1 MNGIQSGAQI
11 PNDRDLR
18 YKTPMKI
25 TLLEERAGQ
34 PYPERAFTSEIVKIG
49 RDPLECH
56 VVFDQGEWPMV
67 SRRHAEFR
75 QREGRCLLVDTGSRF
90 GTFVD
95 GKRVIDP
102 TEVRVGDR
110 VQFGPG
116 GPLVRILAIEQTS
129 PGNQPPASPDSSFR
143 DRSTLRDVDPHETEG

>member
-1 MNGIQSGAQI
+1 
-11 PNDRDLR
+11 
-18 YKTPMKI
+18 MKI
-25 TLLEERAGQ
+25 TLLEEHAGQ

-49 RDPLECH
+49 RDPVECH

-75 QREGRCLLVDTGSRF
+75 QREGRFLLVDTGSRF
-90 GTFVD
+90 GTFID

-102 TEVRVGDR
+102 SEVRVGDR

-116 GPLVRILAIEQTS
+116 GPLMRILAIEDTPTGKAAHVS
-129 PGNQPPASPDSSFR
+129 DSSFR
-143 DRSTLRDVDPHETEG
+143 ARSTLRDTPDPKDSDS

>member
-1 MNGIQSGAQI
+1 
-11 PNDRDLR
+11 
-18 YKTPMKI
+18 MKI
-25 TLLEERAGQ
+25 TLLEECAGQ
-34 PYPERAFTSEIVKIG
+34 PYPERAFKSEVVKLG

-75 QREGRCLLVDTGSRF
+75 QRDGRCLLVDTGSRF
-90 GTFVD
+90 GTFID

-102 TEVRVGDR
+102 SEVRVGDR

-116 GPLVRILAIEQTS
+116 GPLMRILAIEDTS
-129 PGNQPPASPDSSFR
+129 AAQAAQSSSSSFR
-143 DRSTLRDVDPHETEG
+143 DRTTMRDVTDPPESSRDPVS

>member
-1 MNGIQSGAQI
+1 
-11 PNDRDLR
+11 
-18 YKTPMKI
+18 MKI

-75 QREGRCLLVDTGSRF
+75 QREGRFLLVDTGSRF
-90 GTFVD
+90 GTFID

-102 TEVRVGDR
+102 SEVRVGDR

-116 GPLVRILAIEQTS
+116 GPLMRILAIEDSPTS
-129 PGNQPPASPDSSFR
+129 QSAQAADSSFR
-143 DRSTLRDVDPHETEG
+143 DRSTLRDVTPNDKDS

>member
-1 MNGIQSGAQI
+1 
-11 PNDRDLR
+11 
-18 YKTPMKI
+18 MKI

-34 PYPERAFTSEIVKIG
+34 PYPERAFSSEIIKIG

-75 QREGRCLLVDTGSRF
+75 QRDGRFLLVDTGSRF
-90 GTFVD
+90 GTFIDGRRVVD
-95 GKRVIDP
+95 P
-102 TEVRVGDR
+102 SEVRVGDR

-116 GPLVRILAIEQTS
+116 GPLMRILGIEDI
-129 PGNQPPASPDSSFR
+129 PAVQAAKAPESSFQNR
-143 DRSTLRDVDPHETEG
+143 TTLRDVPETSDFPES

>member
-1 MNGIQSGAQI
+1 
-11 PNDRDLR
+11 
-18 YKTPMKI
+18 MKI
-25 TLLEERAGQ
+25 TLLEERPGQ
-34 PYPERAFTSEIVKIG
+34 PYPEREFTSDVVKIG
-49 RDPLECH
+49 RDPIGSH

-75 QREGRCLLVDTGSRF
+75 LRDGRCMLVDTGSRF

-95 GKRVIDP
+95 GKRVVDP

-116 GPLVRILAIEQTS
+116 GPLVRILAMESAPSAQTARAAE
-129 PGNQPPASPDSSFR
+129 NSFR
-143 DRSTLRDVDPHETEG
+143 ERSTLRDVTTPEDETRDPDVG

>member
-1 MNGIQSGAQI
+1 
-11 PNDRDLR
+11 
-18 YKTPMKI
+18 MKI

-49 RDPLECH
+49 RDPIECH

-75 QREGRCLLVDTGSRF
+75 QRDGRFLLVDTGSRF
-90 GTFVD
+90 GTFID

-102 TEVRVGDR
+102 SEVRVGDR

-116 GPLVRILAIEQTS
+116 GPLVRILAIEDVSTTQASQS
-129 PGNQPPASPDSSFR
+129 PNTSFR
-143 DRSTLRDVDPHETEG
+143 NRSTLRDITTPKDSDN

>member
-1 MNGIQSGAQI
+1 
-11 PNDRDLR
+11 
-18 YKTPMKI
+18 MKI

-75 QREGRCLLVDTGSRF
+75 QREGRFLLVDTGSRF
-90 GTFVD
+90 GTFID

-102 TEVRVGDR
+102 SEVRVGDR

-116 GPLVRILAIEQTS
+116 GPLMRILAIEDS
-129 PGNQPPASPDSSFR
+129 PAGKSAQAADSSFR
-143 DRSTLRDVDPHETEG
+143 DRSTLRDVTPNDSDS

>member
-1 MNGIQSGAQI
+1 
-11 PNDRDLR
+11 
-18 YKTPMKI
+18 MKI
-25 TLLEERAGQ
+25 TLLEEHAGQ

-75 QREGRCLLVDTGSRF
+75 QRDGRFLLVDTGSRF
-90 GTFVD
+90 GTFID

-102 TEVRVGDR
+102 SEVRVGDR

-116 GPLVRILAIEQTS
+116 GPLMRILAIEDVS
-129 PGNQPPASPDSSFR
+129 ASAPGEPSNNSFR
-143 DRSTLRDVDPHETEG
+143 NRSTLRDVSPSKDSES

>member
-1 MNGIQSGAQI
+1 
-11 PNDRDLR
+11 
-18 YKTPMKI
+18 MKI

-75 QREGRCLLVDTGSRF
+75 QREGRFLLVDTGSRF
-90 GTFVD
+90 GTFID

-102 TEVRVGDR
+102 SEVRVGDR

-116 GPLVRILAIEQTS
+116 GPLMRILAIEDSSSSQAAHS
-129 PGNQPPASPDSSFR
+129 SDSSFR
-143 DRSTLRDVDPHETEG
+143 DRSTLRDVPPQKDSE

>member
-1 MNGIQSGAQI
+1 
-11 PNDRDLR
+11 
-18 YKTPMKI
+18 MKI

-75 QREGRCLLVDTGSRF
+75 QREGRFLLVDTGSRF
-90 GTFVD
+90 GTFID

-102 TEVRVGDR
+102 SEVRVGDR

-116 GPLVRILAIEQTS
+116 GPLMRILAIEDS
-129 PGNQPPASPDSSFR
+129 PASQSAQAADSSFR
-143 DRSTLRDVDPHETEG
+143 DRSTLRDVTPNDSDS

>member
-1 MNGIQSGAQI
+1 
-11 PNDRDLR
+11 
-18 YKTPMKI
+18 MKI

-75 QREGRCLLVDTGSRF
+75 QRDGRCLLVDTRSRF
-90 GTFVD
+90 GTFID
-95 GKRVIDP
+95 GKRVVDP
-102 TEVRVGDR
+102 REVRVGDR
-110 VQFGPG
+110 AQFGPG
-116 GPLVRILAIEQTS
+116 GPLMRILAIEET
-129 PGNQPPASPDSSFR
+129 PVAHAAKAREGSFR
-143 DRSTLRDVDPHETEG
+143 DRTTLRDVPDDSED